1 MGAAKWSNACPVC
14 MAQPGEQCSQPTNES
29 RRPVT
34 WEHHARINDRD
45 LGDVRSTRV
54 RRRPPSNAAGTHT
67 IAVEFDVNHTN
78 TNIWAMTEDEARQ
91 LGMQLLDV
99 AGITPEMIEAFRAAW
114 LAADGRKERGNRIRA
129 GLTAAMRTD
138 TTASE

>member
-14 MAQPGEQCSQPTNES
+14 MAQPGEQCSQPTNEN
-29 RRPVT
+29 RRPVN
-34 WEHHARINDRD
+34 WEHHARVDARLLDGPRN
-45 LGDVRSTRV
+45 TRV
-54 RRRPPSNAAGTHT
+54 RRGEASNMDGTHT
-67 IAVEFDVNHTN
+67 IKVEFDVNSVN
-78 TNIWAMTEDEARQ
+78 TNVWALTEDEARQ

-129 GLTAAMRTD
+129 GLTATMRTN